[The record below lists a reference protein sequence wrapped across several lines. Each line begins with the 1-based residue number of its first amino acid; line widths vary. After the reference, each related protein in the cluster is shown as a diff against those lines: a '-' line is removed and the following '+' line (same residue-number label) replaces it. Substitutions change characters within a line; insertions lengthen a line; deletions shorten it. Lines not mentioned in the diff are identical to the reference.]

1 MILQIIKTMGIPTQT
16 EIKSNFP
23 QTETRKYYINEQLF
37 KCNGSEIHEIKL
49 SGGEGWDFIEQV

>member
-1 MILQIIKTMGIPTQT
+1 MGIPTQT

-23 QTETRKYYINEQLF
+23 QTKTRKYYINEQLF

>member
-1 MILQIIKTMGIPTQT
+1 MGIPTQT

-37 KCNGSEIHEIKL
+37 KSNSSEIHEIKL
-49 SGGEGWDFIEQV
+49 SGGEGWDSIEQV